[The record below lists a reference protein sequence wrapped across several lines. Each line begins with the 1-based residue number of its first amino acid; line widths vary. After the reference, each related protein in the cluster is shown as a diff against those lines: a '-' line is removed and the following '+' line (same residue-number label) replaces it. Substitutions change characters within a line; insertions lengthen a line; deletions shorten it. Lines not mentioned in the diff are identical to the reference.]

1 MQLTGKVALV
11 TGSTT
16 GGVGEAIARRLAKAG
31 AAVVLHGQNHERAA
45 GESIAQELRD
55 NGFECIFLAA
65 QLEAAVECEKLIGKA
80 VAWKGRLDILV
91 NNAAAIVRSN
101 LQTTDAALFDLMMAV
116 NVRAPMLLIR
126 AAHPHFLQA
135 GGGRVLNIGS
145 VNGYCGEGNQLAY
158 SISKGAL
165 MTLSRNLADSL
176 GPEGI
181 RVNHFNLGWVLTP
194 NEYELKQREGLPADW
209 PQQVPRAFAPSGR
222 LLSPEE
228 IAHFALTFLSDEAA
242 LISGAVVE
250 LEQYPIIGRNP
261 IKEG

>member
-1 MQLTGKVALV
+1 MQLTGKVALI
-11 TGSTT
+11 TGSVT
-16 GGVGEAIARRLAKAG
+16 GVGEAIARRLAKAG
-31 AAVVLHGQNHERAA
+31 AAVVLHGQNHERDS
-45 GESIAQELRD
+45 GEAIAQELRE

-65 QLEAAVECEKLIGKA
+65 QLEEAAECEKLIEKA
-80 VAWKGRLDILV
+80 NSWKGRLDILV

-101 LQTTDAALFDLMMAV
+101 LKTTDAALFDFTMAV

-209 PQQVPRAFAPSGR
+209 PQQVPPTFAPSGR
-222 LLSPEE
+222 LLSPDE
-228 IAHFALTFLSDEAA
+228 IAHFALMFLSDEAA

-250 LEQYPIIGRNP
+250 LEQYPVIGRNP
-261 IKEG
+261 IK